1 MKTKFNKYPVS
12 KNKCSS
18 KNDKL
23 ANSDKHDF
31 KQKSEE
37 REAEE
42 ATKEGVDAAPIPE
55 APAVDDSAPDPFDP
69 AALRIG
75 QDFAAL
81 ADVKPIL
88 ATVPV
93 RKPNKQ
99 DYVRVH
105 PSEDYQLTTAL
116 LELKEERETYL
127 IAPDLRRELFGEL
140 VPVTIFTAINRQGV
154 VFLWPCRLP
163 DETGRGNSWHESAL
177 QAAELAKTRWI
188 RIAADMSLGAYRIWE
203 ARGDLPEPEW
213 PEQSLRDLLSIAFKG
228 RYIDSLDHPVL
239 KRLRG
244 EV

>member
-1 MKTKFNKYPVS
+1 MTDETKLHVI
-12 KNKCSS
+12 
-18 KNDKL
+18 DK
-23 ANSDKHDF
+23 A
-31 KQKSEE
+31 
-37 REAEE
+37 
-42 ATKEGVDAAPIPE
+42 
-55 APAVDDSAPDPFDP
+55 APDPFDP
-69 AALRIG
+69 EALRIG

-99 DYVRVH
+99 DYNRVH
-105 PSEDYQLTTAL
+105 AAEDYQLTTAL
-116 LELKEERETYL
+116 LELKDERETYL
-127 IAPDLRRELFGEL
+127 VAPDLRHELFGEL

-163 DETGRGNSWHESAL
+163 EETGRSNPWHESAL
-177 QAAELAKTRWI
+177 EAAARAKTNWT

-203 ARGDLPEPEW
+203 ASGELPEPEW
-213 PEQSLRDLLSIAFKG
+213 PEQSLRDLLAIAFKG
-228 RYIDSLDHPVL
+228 RYIDTHDHAVL

>member
-1 MKTKFNKYPVS
+1 MTE
-12 KNKCSS
+12 KN
-18 KNDKL
+18 
-23 ANSDKHDF
+23 
-31 KQKSEE
+31 
-37 REAEE
+37 
-42 ATKEGVDAAPIPE
+42 PE
-55 APAVDDSAPDPFDP
+55 LHIIDGAAPDPFDP
-69 AALRIG
+69 ETLRIK

-88 ATVPV
+88 ATVPA

-127 IAPDLRRELFGEL
+127 VAPDLRHELFGEL

-163 DETGRGNSWHESAL
+163 DETGRSNSWHESAL
-177 QAAELAKTRWI
+177 EAVERAKSTWTRV
-188 RIAADMSLGAYRIWE
+188 AADMSLGAYRIWE
-203 ARGDLPEPEW
+203 ARGTLPEPEW

-228 RYIDSLDHPVL
+228 RYVDSLDHPVL

>member
-1 MKTKFNKYPVS
+1 MTDETKLHVI
-12 KNKCSS
+12 
-18 KNDKL
+18 DK
-23 ANSDKHDF
+23 A
-31 KQKSEE
+31 
-37 REAEE
+37 
-42 ATKEGVDAAPIPE
+42 
-55 APAVDDSAPDPFDP
+55 APDPFDP
-69 AALRIG
+69 EALRIG

-99 DYVRVH
+99 DYNRVH
-105 PSEDYQLTTAL
+105 AAEDYQLTTAL
-116 LELKEERETYL
+116 LELKDERETYL
-127 IAPDLRRELFGEL
+127 VAPNLRHELFGEM

-163 DETGRGNSWHESAL
+163 EETGRSNPWHESAL
-177 QAAELAKTRWI
+177 EAAARAKTNWT

-203 ARGDLPEPEW
+203 ASGELPEPEW
-213 PEQSLRDLLSIAFKG
+213 PEQSLRDLLAIAFKG
-228 RYIDSLDHPVL
+228 RYIDTHDHAVL

>member
-1 MKTKFNKYPVS
+1 MIVGRTVRKPIIMT
-12 KNKCSS
+12 
-18 KNDKL
+18 D
-23 ANSDKHDF
+23 
-31 KQKSEE
+31 QSENQ
-37 REAEE
+37 
-42 ATKEGVDAAPIPE
+42 T
-55 APAVDDSAPDPFDP
+55 DDQPGPDPFDP
-69 AALRIG
+69 EALRIS

-93 RKPNKQ
+93 RKPNRQ
-99 DYVRVH
+99 DFVRVH

-116 LELKEERETYL
+116 LELKADRETYL
-127 IAPDLRRELFGEL
+127 IAPDLRHELFGEL

-163 DETGRGNSWHESAL
+163 DETGRSNSWHESAL
-177 QAAELAKTRWI
+177 EAVERAKSTWT

-203 ARGDLPEPEW
+203 AGGDLPEPEW

-228 RYIDSLDHPVL
+228 RYIDDLDHAAL
-239 KRLRG
+239 RRLRG